1 MSLYEVVDVLKDDKN
16 GKVQLVYDKAGKQ
29 ICIMKQR
36 QQSSTNLYYK
46 LKEIKNKY
54 VPEIYR
60 LMEFDG
66 TLFIVEEYIDGRT
79 LADILKY
86 DTDISEKLAADIL
99 RQICECLK
107 NLHAENIIHRDIKP
121 SNIMLTK
128 NGDIKFIDFGISR
141 ISKIDGDSDT
151 EKLGTRGYAP
161 PEQYGFG
168 QTDARSDIYSL
179 GITIKRLLGKNYHGY
194 LNDIIA
200 RCTALDP
207 SNRYESVSA
216 LIGDID
222 KSHWR
227 WRFKRL
233 SKGLITISFITS
245 IALLIPKDI
254 FDNDSKE
261 IMEEA
266 ASTQTVQIKDSE
278 SIENKKSE
286 KIISKNEIPKQ
297 TEWSEIKWND
307 IEINSTSRS
316 ADIMEPIHTI
326 PDINQNSQN
335 NLKKLSAA
343 ILLNGQLFNYDMQD
357 ISQNIWL
364 TWRREKDIIYLP
376 DNWTIGLRIDN
387 QNNLDLNNLK
397 ILAEFGRDEKYIP
410 VPNIRANQSATINIP
425 IPSRKFSNTNFN
437 LKITLIDDNED
448 IKFHDDINFYLI
460 DYPKWRAEQLYQ
472 NKVKK

>member
-1 MSLYEVVDVLKDDKN
+1 MSLYEIVDVLKDDKN
-16 GKVQLVYDKAGKQ
+16 GKVQLAYDKAGKQ
-29 ICIMKQR
+29 ICIIKQR
-36 QQSSTNLYYK
+36 QLSSINLYYK

-60 LMEFDG
+60 LMKFDG
-66 TLFIVEEYIDGRT
+66 TLFVVEEYIDGRT

-86 DTDISEKLAADIL
+86 DTDISENLATDIL

-128 NGDIKFIDFGISR
+128 NGNIKFIDFGISR

-168 QTDARSDIYSL
+168 QTDARSDIYAL
-179 GITIKRLLGKNYHGY
+179 GITIKRLIGKNYHGY
-194 LNDIIA
+194 LNEIIS
-200 RCTALDP
+200 RCTAIDP
-207 SNRYESVSA
+207 ADRYESVSA
-216 LIGDID
+216 LMADID
-222 KSHWR
+222 KSHWH

-233 SKGLITISFITS
+233 TKGLITIALITL
-245 IALLIPKDI
+245 IVLLIPKDI
-254 FDNDSKE
+254 FNDDSKE

-266 ASTQTVQIKDSE
+266 ASTQTVPIKDNK
-278 SIENKKSE
+278 SIESKPLE
-286 KIISKNEIPKQ
+286 KFKSKNEIPKQ

-307 IEINSTSRS
+307 IEINPPSKST
-316 ADIMEPIHTI
+316 DIMESIN
-326 PDINQNSQN
+326 DISDVNQNRQDS
-335 NLKKLSAA
+335 LKKLSAK
-343 ILLNGQLFNYDMQD
+343 ILLNGQQFNYDMQD
-357 ISQNIWL
+357 ISQNVWL

-376 DNWTIGLRIDN
+376 DNWTISLQIDN

-397 ILAEFGRDEKYIP
+397 ILAEFGRDEQYIP
-410 VPNIRANQSATINIP
+410 VPNIKSNQSATINIP

-448 IKFHDDINFYLI
+448 IKFHDEINFYLI
-460 DYPKWRAEQLYQ
+460 DYPKWRADQLYQ